1 MLMAQRKSR
10 IPRTD
15 LPRELHGKNYYGY
28 RARGD
33 QQTLESFNVE
43 GLPIVN
49 HILQRMNLKAFLD
62 AHLPPADNRNKMATS
77 TALLLLVRNV
87 IMSRQ
92 PLYGVG
98 EWAEHFAAPLLG
110 LRSLDQLE
118 HLNDDRIG
126 RALDKLF
133 DVDIPQMILAV
144 MQHVVRE
151 FAVQLDEFHNDAT
164 TVSFF
169 GEYEDAQEE
178 KKRRGRKRIA
188 INRGHSKARRPDLKQ
203 LLFSLTI
210 TNDGGIPVHYAVD
223 NGNASEQDLHSRNW
237 AFLKELAGN
246 TDFLY
251 VADCKLATTK
261 NMEFIDRQDGRFITV
276 LPATRKE
283 EQEFRDRLLK
293 NPDAIEWDL
302 LYETF
307 DEHQQLEKRIFLC
320 KDSILSAEGYRI
332 LWGLNTQKRE
342 HDIHMRTRQI
352 NRAVKQLLKLRDKLH
367 SPKTRYRDRAKVAVA
382 VDQILKTHTVERWIT
397 VEINEK
403 KEERYKADK
412 RGRPTKNTR
421 FTKKTLSRFN
431 ITYTIDA
438 ARLAEDDKTAGVFS
452 LITNVTDMSDEDI
465 VRAYGR
471 QPVVEKRFK
480 HLKTDYRV
488 APVFLKEATRIQAF
502 LCIYFLGLLVQALL
516 EREIRQAMQTRYKAI
531 PLYPE
536 DRDCKAPSSR
546 RLLDSFEGVQMHLL
560 RQGRQTQTFFTELS
574 PLQRTIL
581 KLLGIPGGEY
591 GL

>member
-1 MLMAQRKSR
+1 MAKRKSR
-10 IPRTD
+10 MHRTD
-15 LPRELHGKNYYGY
+15 LPPELHGKDYYGY
-28 RARGD
+28 CARGKR
-33 QQTLESFNVE
+33 QTLESFKVE

-49 HILQRMNLKAFLD
+49 HILQRMDLKRFLD
-62 AHLPPADNRNKMATS
+62 AYLPPVDGRNKMDTS
-77 TALLLLVRNV
+77 TSLLLLVRNV
-87 IMSRQ
+87 ILSRQ
-92 PLYGVG
+92 PLYGVR
-98 EWAEHFAAPLLG
+98 EWAEHFSAPLLG
-110 LRSLDQLE
+110 LCCLDQLE

-133 DVDIPQMILAV
+133 DADIPQMILAI

-151 FAVQLDEFHNDAT
+151 FALRLDEFHNDGT

-169 GEYEDAQEE
+169 GAYENAQEE
-178 KKRRGRKRIA
+178 TKRRGRKRIA

-203 LLFSLTI
+203 LLFGLTI
-210 TNDGGIPVHYAVD
+210 NSDGGIPVHYAVD
-223 NGNASEQDLHSRNW
+223 NGNASEQNLHFTNW
-237 AFLKELAGN
+237 AFLKELTGN
-246 TDFLY
+246 ADFLY
-251 VADCKLATTK
+251 VADCKLATVK
-261 NMEFIDRQDGRFITV
+261 ILEFIDRQGGRFITV

-283 EQEFRDRLLK
+283 EKAFRERLLST
-293 NPDAIEWDL
+293 PDAIQWDL
-302 LYETF
+302 LYETI
-307 DEHQQLEKRIFLC
+307 DEHEHLEKQIFLC

-332 LWGLNTQKRE
+332 LWGLNTQKRA
-342 HDIHMRTRQI
+342 HDIHMRTRRI
-352 NRAVKQLLKLRDKLH
+352 NRAIKQLLKLRDKLH
-367 SPKTRYRDRAKVAVA
+367 SPKTRYRDRAKVAAA
-382 VDQILKTHTVERWIT
+382 VDKILKTHAVERWIT
-397 VEINEK
+397 VEIQEK
-403 KEERYKADK
+403 SEERYKTDH
-412 RGRPTKNTR
+412 RGRPTKDTK
-421 FTKKTLSRFN
+421 FTKITLSRFN
-431 ITYTIDA
+431 ILYTIEVA
-438 ARLAEDDKTAGVFS
+438 HLVEDDKTAGVFS

-465 VRAYGR
+465 IRAYGR

-502 LCIYFLGLLVQALL
+502 LCVYFLGLLVQSLL

-560 RQGRQTQTFFTELS
+560 RQDGNTHAFFTELS

-581 KLLGIPGGEY
+581 KLLRIPEGEY